1 MMEFRHRINIFMRH
15 TRDLTD
21 EKWNI
26 LDPLRRAAGGDVG
39 TTAGESSTAIL
50 ASHRSNDFHRRRNR
64 RHLPMADE
72 EDRSVHRSEGVV
84 HQAGQIMMFR

>member
-1 MMEFRHRINIFMRH
+1 MVEFRHCINILISH

-21 EKWNI
+21 EQVNI

-50 ASHRSNDFHRRRNR
+50 GSHGGNDFQAEKWETTAHGRRR
-64 RHLPMADE
+64 
-72 EDRSVHRSEGVV
+72 RSVSTTVQKEWSNK
-84 HQAGQIMMFR
+84 GQIMMFR